1 MSFINSSFNDNN
13 EYEFR
18 NGALILKQPDNFSVI
33 KEKGIRYTRQE
44 ETVFVSSSSRDT
56 SVYPLHY
63 DYKINFDRPYKNVK
77 RVEIVS
83 VVLPNVSGILDEP
96 VVVFD
101 INELNYIDFPSSSG
115 YKKVFAVLPI
125 QSPNKA
131 TDGFINLTG
140 INTKNSTTLEYKTP
154 VALLAGISVKIRD
167 ITGALYNFGAANG
180 SVLKKEQHHF
190 ILKITTEEKTRESL
204 QSRNVY

>member
-1 MSFINSSFNDNN
+1 MSFVKNNN
-13 EYEFR
+13 EYDFR
-18 NGALILKQPDNFSVI
+18 FDQLTKKPDNFSI
-33 KEKGIRYTRQE
+33 AKEKGIRYTIQE

-101 INELNYIDFPSSSG
+101 INELNYFPSSSG
-115 YKKVFAVLPI
+115 YKKVFAVLPV

-140 INTKNSTTLEYKTP
+140 INTKNSTTLQYKTP
-154 VALLAGISVKIRD
+154 LALLAGISVKIRD